1 MNTTSRPLLK
11 VILVGSSGVGK
22 TCLARAFFEQDF
34 DEKTA
39 PTVSP
44 GYQTTQMRRKD
55 GVLIDLQVWDTAGQE
70 RYDAVSQLFFR
81 DADVAILC
89 FESGN
94 EKSLESVPDW
104 VGKVASQAPECI
116 YVFVATKCDLV
127 NENSFPMIRESAA
140 GLLSKYDPAFYAIT
154 SSLTKVGV
162 NQLFKDVI
170 ELSAPKD
177 RQMEF
182 VNNGAAM
189 DQKKSGCC

>member
-34 DEKTA
+34 DGKTA

-44 GYQTTQMRRKD
+44 GYQTTQMRRRD
-55 GVLIDLQVWDTAGQE
+55 GVLINLQVWDTAGQE

-94 EKSLESVPDW
+94 DKSLESVPEW
-104 VGKVASQAPECI
+104 VEKVASQAPDCI

-127 NENSFPMIRESAA
+127 DESSFPEIKDAAA
-140 GLLSKYDPAFYAIT
+140 GLLSKYDPAFYSIT
-154 SSLTKVGV
+154 SSMTRIGV
-162 NQLFKDVI
+162 DQLFKDVV

-177 RQMEF
+177 RQMQLEAV
-182 VNNGAAM
+182 VNEKNP
-189 DQKKSGCC
+189 GCC